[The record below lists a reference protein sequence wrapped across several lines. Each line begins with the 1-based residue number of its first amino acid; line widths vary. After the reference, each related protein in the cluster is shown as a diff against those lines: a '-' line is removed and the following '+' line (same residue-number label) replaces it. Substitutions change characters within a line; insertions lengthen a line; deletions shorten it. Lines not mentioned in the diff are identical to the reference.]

1 MTRAGSKLVLRTSPA
16 PGHYLCIKWDF
27 ASLPLRSGPL
37 RDSTCVNFRGKAPHA
52 GENATAAEGVHF
64 WSRVQRLVAKA
75 VISAM
80 KTKSTTG
87 VCGHRWAIVQRLVA
101 KGVDVK
107 RETAL
112 VVGSDNV
119 LLGFCCLPPT
129 IANQNA
135 NCCLNGVLSQW
146 FVSQFGKI
154 DGHI

>member
-27 ASLPLRSGPL
+27 ASLHLRASRPAYLRRITTTIIAPSATQQTPLR
-37 RDSTCVNFRGKAPHA
+37 VA
-52 GENATAAEGVHF
+52 G
-64 WSRVQRLVAKA
+64 VQRLVAKT
-75 VISAM
+75 VY
-80 KTKSTTG
+80 
-87 VCGHRWAIVQRLVA
+87 VE
-101 KGVDVK
+101 

-119 LLGFCCLPPT
+119 LLGRMRRQT
-129 IANQNA
+129 ETV

-154 DGHI
+154 DASYQIFFLGCNKDINS